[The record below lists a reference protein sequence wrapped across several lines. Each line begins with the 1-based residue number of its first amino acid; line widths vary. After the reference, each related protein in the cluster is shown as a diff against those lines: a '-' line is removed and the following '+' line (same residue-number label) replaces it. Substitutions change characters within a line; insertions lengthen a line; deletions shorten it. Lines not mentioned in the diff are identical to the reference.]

1 MAESFSTDDKTIVYS
16 LLTKVMDADNIQD
29 PKEQEFLNEIKELFA
44 LDPSDIKKADAM
56 SLNKCKKELSK
67 FSDPKRQIIKELL
80 ISMANADGRYVKQEE
95 DLINSLQLDISHY
108 ELELIADWR
117 DADHEIVGYYSKFKD
132 GRYGFNDICSPDFSE
147 RTYKN
152 GDEIIIYTGEI
163 PALEE
168 NNYYQFHWSIVL
180 NDSERGFQIIPKD
193 NIFIKVQP
201 KELVDRLYSMWEK
214 SQSGVINQL
223 SKIQT
228 MVNTQLTASS
238 DGTFIYELLQNA
250 NDYPVR
256 HGDQIQLVDVEFYLT
271 DNYLIYRHTGRE
283 FSPRNIA
290 AISKM
295 SAGEKKKEKNAIGYK
310 GIGFKTIFSEND
322 YVYLETGEYSIRFDE
337 SITEESRDFPWQ
349 IMPIWTEKNEVD
361 DEVISIMANNPN
373 FRVQMAIRPRNNSKL
388 QEDKKSYQF
397 IFNDIFKDDKDIL
410 FIPNIKSVKVF
421 YNGEEQICRTKDVT
435 KWTLTQ
441 KPLIYK
447 FSPDEI
453 DENNREIVANKRI
466 PEKYKDFEDTR
477 VSFACQRN
485 GRTLL
490 PVEDAKIYCYLPT
503 QVSLGFPFL
512 MNTDMI
518 PTGPRDAFETKI
530 VFNHKI
536 MRIAGGKFVEWI
548 SMLLMSN
555 DYDMRSVFSILPN
568 LNEKVENYEDF
579 IEDFKAGFDEAIKT
593 TAIVPTWGEEY
604 EKVENCELVSNIV
617 LDKTGLTSS
626 DLYVIFDEEFL
637 QFAGLSEYTLP
648 HPILRK
654 DRRFNSFLKRYA
666 NEEQIFDVDQL
677 RNLIS
682 TEDFQ
687 EWLKVQE
694 NNNKFLRF
702 LLEKGYLKDF
712 LDEDIFL
719 EDEGA
724 LFAAKEL
731 YYDVDEYLVD
741 LKDFTNH
748 IYFLSPATREYFN
761 GNQDWDEVI
770 DGAFDTFDCNDFV
783 NGELLSEENIEETQE
798 KLQDLETSI
807 HFYNFLA
814 EYVDYQDNFQTLP
827 FFNDADELVCAFNE
841 RINFFS
847 SDHGHEVYKK
857 EWLSYGVGFEF
868 VSTKYSPKA
877 LRYFEEHFGVMN
889 FSDEFVIKNVIL
901 NNEFKKNITDGI
913 QGCFDLSKDFVY
925 YCFAHN
931 EFLSSGDL
939 RNYALAVIDI
949 EGEETWNLTENNI
962 YFQSDLYDELSSKEW
977 IKRDW
982 MYSLDENY
990 FSDSL
995 DEKAL
1000 RAFFRDKFYVEGL
1013 TEKRF
1018 YQDVVKD
1025 NLAEIFSLI
1034 SGQEDLDGNKNIDFV
1049 KYLDRNYQLIFEE
1062 ERDDNIF
1069 GDLILVTD
1077 DIHDVEVDKENLYI
1091 YDSEAKE
1098 IINHS
1103 WFPDDTVQL
1112 CHPNYGNSKALKAIG
1127 VKSFKFNE
1135 FYDDVI
1141 VESLDSI
1148 NDEVKSK
1155 TQSIKFHHFIIDHLN
1170 LLTPEQLSKMLGA
1183 KVYLY
1188 GQDEPANNAGG
1199 HKILSAKAKELFEKG
1214 LVEFSDLDLI
1224 DPDYNIEANSNY
1236 WEESLGN
1243 TKYTVNHF
1251 FSWLKDHAATFSET
1265 LQDKKL
1271 NIVFWRWLKSNVDK
1285 LVKEASGLPVL
1296 LKNDTIVNSN
1306 APIYFSDEYLD
1317 GAGIE
1322 RYLGIFDP
1330 KAYFISPEYLAG
1342 DDDIKEWKEFWEKVG
1357 VKYAIV
1363 DILHDTIIPH
1373 LDETYNETLPK
1384 LLAEHREALENRYQE
1399 EDGSELI
1406 SHLTSLNVKGLDGKF
1421 YRISEAIY
1429 VDCEKDEPF
1438 PYIEL
1443 PNQITFFTATE
1454 RRLIKDIID
1463 KVQGDLIGTLSEWQQ
1478 RKLNYYLELQDD
1490 VAENIRSFH
1499 FRFIN
1504 DLSII
1509 RNKERD
1515 TLKAFER
1522 IEDIKLL
1529 NRDNE
1534 FCDASTL
1541 TAGSVY
1547 KPFFDF
1553 ESCGVNTL
1561 DYVSDAYSTKCSD
1574 YVGRLF
1580 RSLKVH
1586 SDFQEDDIKFLEERR
1601 CAIYFWKSYLLKKDA
1616 SISKIIEFI
1625 EDNMFDELACIP
1637 TKDNM
1642 ECPSS
1647 LYYGIDVARYVKNI
1661 EDWENKVPL
1670 KELPD
1675 VKLSDGTTLF
1685 EKLPFKEELDFL
1697 DALYALIHIKGQD
1710 KRAQLL
1716 SWMIDK
1722 YDESYD
1728 AKIQEY
1734 REDENAQWNNN
1745 KNERVQIKDL
1755 YALDYYDKTLDQYF
1769 GNNPRIVNKDYF
1781 PTGDSFR
1788 EACDILR
1795 IETITADDLKMEPVS
1810 DTEFHEREKTHKLY
1824 SLVMA
1829 GIIDSENW
1837 KDLYDGYCER
1847 LDELI
1852 LHKCKSILITYS
1864 ENKEISQALKKF
1876 YHKQGENDFYFVKD
1890 LDDKLVYESYVKAF
1904 LNYLGI
1910 KEDNLAFD
1918 KAKII
1923 MDSEQSALDEIREQ
1937 NTLML
1942 DELFKEE
1949 LDILKPGIKRELFG
1963 NEADEEDEE
1972 FEPIRTT
1979 FTTRDYSETSKEFD
1993 EDEYIEEKGHERVEN
2008 EEDNDSDANH
2018 DNYVPSD
2025 NDEPFDIDDDDED
2038 KFDDVDEE
2046 DDGDSQFSNKDNSH
2060 IYESRA
2066 TLGQNKKH
2074 PQDNFNQPCKTDIS
2088 HTEKESHTSNS
2099 SPSSRPNSSGS
2110 SSKPSQSSSSNNNNE
2125 RHVYGNDTVDS
2136 DALDNKYSYDPDQGD
2151 FMGSVDHDRDF
2162 DQLGDIPRRPRRRKA
2177 PRPFTP
2183 EELKRLKSNGTPL
2196 ELESLPPTSEEIDIL
2211 AQYGISVEQIADT
2224 NYLAKLR
2231 LYQNL
2236 IERGEE
2242 PEESKEEFVKKAGD
2256 VTTHKLK
2263 GGKYIHTCSA
2273 ARGVMYISPSVW
2285 NKVVDGKWVICVYL
2299 DGRGKNF
2306 HYINSPEEFLDL
2318 VEKDDVVIKITGKEK
2333 VDVVRT
2339 LYSGLLSG
2347 TKGTAYTLIRVASR
2361 TNMDAVFA
2369 HYVGAMAEENDG
2381 NDYEKF

>member
-29 PKEQEFLNEIKELFA
+29 PKEQEFLNEIKELFV

-361 DEVISIMANNPN
+361 DEVILIMANNPN

-626 DLYVIFDEEFL
+626 DLYVMFDEEFL

-783 NGELLSEENIEETQE
+783 NDELLSEENIEETQE

-814 EYVDYQDNFQTLP
+814 EYVDYQDSFQTLP

-1155 TQSIKFHHFIIDHLN
+1155 TQSIEFHHFIIDHLN

-1296 LKNDTIVNSN
+1296 LKNDTIINSN
-1306 APIYFSDEYLD
+1306 APIYFSDVYLD
-1317 GAGIE
+1317 GDGIE
-1322 RYLGIFDP
+1322 HYLGLFDP
-1330 KAYFISPEYLAG
+1330 NAYFISPEYLAEG
-1342 DDDIKEWKEFWEKVG
+1342 DDVKEWKDFWEKIG

-1373 LDETYNETLPK
+1373 LDETYDESLPK
-1384 LLAEHREALENRYQE
+1384 LLADHRDALEKRFQE
-1399 EDGSELI
+1399 EESEDLI
-1406 SHLTSLNVKGLDGKF
+1406 SRLTALNVKAHDGNF
-1421 YRISEAIY
+1421 YKLREAIY
-1429 VDCEKDEPF
+1429 ISCKDEEPF
-1438 PYIEL
+1438 PYIKL
-1443 PNQITFFTATE
+1443 PNQISFETVGE
-1454 RRLIKDIID
+1454 RQLIMDAINTGGGELID
-1463 KVQGDLIGTLSEWQQ
+1463 NVGQWRQ
-1478 RKLNYYLELQDD
+1478 RKLNYYLKLQD
-1490 VAENIRSFH
+1490 ENIEAVRTLH
-1499 FRFIN
+1499 FQLIN
-1504 DLSII
+1504 DLSLI
-1509 RNKERD
+1509 RNKDRVTFNSLD
-1515 TLKAFER
+1515 R
-1522 IEDIKLL
+1522 IDEIKIL
-1529 NRDNE
+1529 NRENE
-1534 FCDASTL
+1534 FCDPSSL
-1541 TAGSVY
+1541 TMGMIY

-1553 ESCGVNTL
+1553 ESCGVESL
-1561 DYVSDAYSTKCSD
+1561 EYVSGAYHAECSE

-1580 RSLKVH
+1580 RTLKVH
-1586 SDFQEDDIKFLEERR
+1586 HDFQEDDINYLTDRR
-1601 CAIYFWKSYLLKKDA
+1601 CATYFWETYLLKRDTP
-1616 SISKIIEFI
+1616 ISYIIELI
-1625 EDNMFDELACIP
+1625 EDHKFDDIACIP
-1637 TKDNM
+1637 TKDKM
-1642 ECPSS
+1642 KCPSD
-1647 LYYGIDVARYVKNI
+1647 LYYGEQVLKFVKDI
-1661 EDWENKVPL
+1661 EDWENKIPSIMDIKL
-1670 KELPD
+1670 KDEQ
-1675 VKLSDGTTLF
+1675 TIF
-1685 EKLPFKEELDFL
+1685 QKLPFKQSLDFL
-1697 DALYALIHIKGQD
+1697 DALYALFSIKGQD
-1710 KRAQLL
+1710 RREKLL
-1716 SWMIDK
+1716 TWMIEK
-1722 YDESYD
+1722 YDEAYD
-1728 AKIQEY
+1728 DKILQY
-1734 REDENAQWNNN
+1734 REDDNALWINC
-1745 KNERVQIKDL
+1745 KNDPVQIKKL
-1755 YALDYYDKTLDQYF
+1755 YALDYYNDNTLDQYF
-1769 GNNPRIVNKDYF
+1769 GNNPRIINRDYL
-1781 PTGDSFR
+1781 PRGESFTK
-1788 EACDILR
+1788 ACSILGIDI
-1795 IETITADDLKMEPVS
+1795 ITSNDLKMEPVG
-1810 DTEFHEREKTHKLY
+1810 DTEFNSRTNTHKLY
-1824 SLVMA
+1824 ALAFA
-1829 GIIDSENW
+1829 GNIDRDNW
-1837 KDLYDGYCER
+1837 KKLYDDYCEK
-1847 LDELI
+1847 LNSLT
-1852 LHKCKSILITYS
+1852 LHRCDSILITYT
-1864 ENKEISQALKKF
+1864 EDIEISQALKQF
-1876 YHKQGENDFYFVKD
+1876 YHRQGENDFYFVKS
-1890 LDDKLVYESYVKAF
+1890 LDDKLVYGSYVEAF
-1904 LNYLGI
+1904 LYYLGI
-1910 KEDNLAFD
+1910 KKDHLSFD

-1923 MDSEQSALDEIREQ
+1923 MSDEQSALDDIEDHNALLLDDQFMDE
-1937 NTLML
+1937 L
-1942 DELFKEE
+1942 DEL
-1949 LDILKPGIKRELFG
+1949 IPGIKRKMVG
-1963 NEADEEDEE
+1963 NVADDEDEE
-1972 FEPIRTT
+1972 AGAYRPT
-1979 FTTRDYSETSKEFD
+1979 FTTIERLETPEDEGDTFVYEGGEDDETSH
-1993 EDEYIEEKGHERVEN
+1993 EDYDRK
-2008 EEDNDSDANH
+2008 D
-2018 DNYVPSD
+2018 
-2025 NDEPFDIDDDDED
+2025 DEPFENDDDDEYEID
-2038 KFDDVDEE
+2038 KDHERNDDYPHHSNEGSSRTNAPSETPSLSKKYPTDNYIEP
-2046 DDGDSQFSNKDNSH
+2046 DKNDSGQSEKEPSTSVRIDQSTFSGTTSQPSRRTNSNKQEWN
-2060 IYESRA
+2060 ESEN
-2066 TLGQNKKH
+2066 TNKVS
-2074 PQDNFNQPCKTDIS
+2074 DDID
-2088 HTEKESHTSNS
+2088 
-2099 SPSSRPNSSGS
+2099 
-2110 SSKPSQSSSSNNNNE
+2110 
-2125 RHVYGNDTVDS
+2125 VYG
-2136 DALDNKYSYDPDQGD
+2136 YDPDQGD

-2162 DQLGDIPRRPRRRKA
+2162 EPLGSSPRVQRRRNWN
-2177 PRPFTP
+2177 PRQTPP
-2183 EELKRLKSNGTPL
+2183 EELERLRGRGTPL
-2196 ELESLPPTSEEIDIL
+2196 ELESLPATDEEINIL
-2211 AQYGISVEQIADT
+2211 AQCNIDPRLIADT
-2224 NYLAKLR
+2224 NYLAQLR

-2236 IERGEE
+2236 IDQGEE
-2242 PEESKEEFVKKAGD
+2242 PEETMEDFVKNAAD
-2256 VTTHKLK
+2256 VATHKLK